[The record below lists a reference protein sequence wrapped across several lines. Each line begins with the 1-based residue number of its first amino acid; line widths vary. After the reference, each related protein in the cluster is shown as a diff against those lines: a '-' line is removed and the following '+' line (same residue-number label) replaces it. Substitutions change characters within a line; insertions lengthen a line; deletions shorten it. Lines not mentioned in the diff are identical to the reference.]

1 MLEDT
6 WLLLRLKRGNPE
18 ALRCLYEKYRVY
30 LLRLAAALMAD
41 KHMAED
47 VVHDV
52 FLRLVQ
58 SADRLKLQGSLK
70 SYLRTC
76 VVNGVRNKARAE
88 KIRAAVSLEE
98 ADMAGADADG
108 ASQWIILKEESQRI
122 HQALAQL
129 PEEQREVIALH
140 LYGEMKFREI
150 AGWQEVSIKTIQS
163 RYRYGLEKL
172 RFLLNGEVEV

>member
-18 ALRCLYEKYRVY
+18 ALRRLYEKYRVY
-30 LLRLAAALMAD
+30 LLRLAAALLAD

-58 SADRLKLQGSLK
+58 SADRLTLSGSLK

-76 VVNGVRNKARAE
+76 VVNGVRNKARAA
-88 KIRAAVSLEE
+88 KIRAVVSLEE
-98 ADMAGADADG
+98 ADIAAADTDG
-108 ASQWIILKEESQRI
+108 SSQWIILKEESRRI

-129 PEEQREVIALH
+129 PDEQREVIALH
-140 LYGEMKFREI
+140 LYGEMKFCEI
-150 AGWQEVSIKTIQS
+150 AGLQEVSIKTIQS

-172 RFLLNGEVEV
+172 RLLLDGEVET